1 MNRVSRTFLTIVW
14 GLWFGGLVM
23 LFCAVQSLFNTFA
36 QRRDIAGEGAS
47 RIFHFFNYYH
57 LSLAALALLLS
68 FPWRSAR
75 AGRVKTL
82 LFTFFAL
89 ATVAAVYV
97 SAFLTPELER
107 LRAQGSTYGAQF
119 KHLHGMS
126 MGIYL
131 GETIFV
137 LIAGLMLAA
146 AAPPRID
153 QATASDRAQSP

>member
-1 MNRVSRTFLTIVW
+1 MNRIMRTLLTMIW

-36 QRRDIAGEGAS
+36 QRREIAGEGAS
-47 RIFHFFNYYH
+47 RMFHFFNYYH

-68 FPWRSAR
+68 FPWRPAR
-75 AGRVKTL
+75 AGRIKTV

-107 LRAQGSTYGAQF
+107 LRAQN
-119 KHLHGMS
+119 
-126 MGIYL
+126 
-131 GETIFV
+131 
-137 LIAGLMLAA
+137 
-146 AAPPRID
+146 
-153 QATASDRAQSP
+153 AT